1 MNSELFKYKFKRD
14 PKVWTISSVHN
25 LYIKALNR
33 HNIRI
38 NMVRELIDEI
48 VKLDSKTVY
57 HEINGKVIK
66 RVFSYYKEYN
76 SWASSSDILDFSDK
90 NRRENKLE
98 FILSSDKEFKLGE
111 KYHEL
116 KKLSNNYHLIIHK
129 RLSDMVEK
137 ELRNKFR
144 DIPCHDDVLIIDID
158 GYKYS
163 VILENQYKNQ
173 SFYKKFKLSN
183 QINGEI
189 II

>member
-1 MNSELFKYKFKRD
+1 
-14 PKVWTISSVHN
+14 
-25 LYIKALNR
+25 
-33 HNIRI
+33 
-38 NMVRELIDEI
+38 MVRELINEI
-48 VKLDSKTVY
+48 VKLYSKTVY
-57 HEINGKVIK
+57 YQVNDKIFK
-66 RVFSYYKEYN
+66 RAFSYYKEYN
-76 SWASSSDILDFSDK
+76 SWGSSSDVLDFSDK

-98 FILSSDKEFKLGE
+98 FILSSDREFKLGE
-111 KYHEL
+111 RYQEL
-116 KKLSNNYHLIIHK
+116 KKLSNNYHAIVHK

-144 DIPCHDDVLIIDID
+144 NVPCHDDVIIIDID

-163 VILENQYKNQ
+163 VIVEHQYKSQ